1 MSHGYTGGA
10 RNKDAEPNLVP
21 LLDMV
26 LQLIMFFVLCANF
39 VMDQINE
46 DIKLPQ
52 ATTAKSLDRSETD
65 LIYLNVNERGALLP
79 YDGDREPIT
88 APQYITRYVAR
99 KYKERTD
106 LNGEAEAKKT
116 LVIIRADA
124 HATFDSVYRVM
135 KAVKQAGFQ
144 RLQLRAMIK

>member
-1 MSHGYTGGA
+1 MSHGGTGGG
-10 RNKDAEPNLVP
+10 RHKEAEPNLVP

-52 ATTAKSLDRSETD
+52 ATTAKSLDRTETD
-65 LIYLNVNERGALLP
+65 LIYLNVNDKGALLP
-79 YDGDREPIT
+79 YDEDREPIT
-88 APQYITRYVAR
+88 SPQYITRYLAR
-99 KYKERTD
+99 KYKYRMDTG
-106 LNGEAEAKKT
+106 GEAEAKKT

>member
-52 ATTAKSLDRSETD
+52 ASTAKSLDRAEID
-65 LIYLNVNERGALLP
+65 LIYLNVNEKGALLP

-88 APQYITRYVAR
+88 SPQNIAQYLKR
-99 KYKERTD
+99 KFDYRKQT
-106 LNGEAEAKKT
+106 NSEAEAKKT

-135 KAVKQAGFQ
+135 KAIKQAGFQ